1 MKGSILTDRLKR
13 ASLLLVLAGLAIT
26 GYLAWI
32 KLGDSEVLCA
42 AGGVVNCELVQNS
55 AWSRLAGVDVVW
67 LGLLAWLTFG
77 ALLLFEA
84 RVDAL
89 REYGPLLVVGL
100 SLFGFLFSLWLI
112 YVQARILQTWCLWC
126 LAHEL
131 VMTLM
136 FVVSAARARLLL
148 AA

>member
-1 MKGSILTDRLKR
+1 MPGRLKR
-13 ASLLLVLAGLAIT
+13 ASLLLVVAGLLIT
-26 GYLAWI
+26 GYLAWV
-32 KLGDSEVLCA
+32 KLGDSDLVCA
-42 AGGVVNCELVQNS
+42 AGGAINCEVVQNS
-55 AWSRLAGVDVVW
+55 LWSRVAGIDVVW

-77 ALLLFEA
+77 ALLLLET
-84 RVDAL
+84 RVAIL
-89 REYGPLLVVGL
+89 RDFGPLLVVGL

-112 YVQARILQTWCLWC
+112 HVQANILQAWCLWC

-148 AA
+148 AD